1 MATTDVKQAPH
12 WAPTAG
18 MLLVKIG
25 KAAERRF
32 AEALKPT
39 GLTPRHLGVL
49 FEVQA
54 RPTSQ
59 QDLIETI
66 GVDPSKLVG
75 LLNDLEAD
83 GLIVRKR
90 DPEDRRRHIVEVSE
104 QGSVRLEEA
113 KKIGCGR
120 RGRPP
125 DRARRGS
132 GRAAARAARAGR
144 RQQRDLRR
152 LRRAARPLARSAPTE
167 PSCP

>member
-1 MATTDVKQAPH
+1 MATTDTKHAPH

-18 MLLVKIG
+18 MLLLKIG

-32 AEALKPT
+32 EKALKPS

-59 QDLIETI
+59 QALVETI

-90 DPEDRRRHIVEVSE
+90 DPEDRRRHIVEVSAK
-104 QGSVRLEEA
+104 GSARLDDA
-113 KKIGCGR
+113 KKVAATVEEELLAGLDADQRAELLVLLAQVADSSGIFEGCV
-120 RGRPP
+120 
-125 DRARRGS
+125 AR
-132 GRAAARAARAGR
+132 
-144 RQQRDLRR
+144 LK
-152 LRRAARPLARSAPTE
+152 LL
-167 PSCP
+167 

>member
-1 MATTDVKQAPH
+1 MATADVKQAPH

-32 AEALKPT
+32 AKALEPT

-54 RPTSQ
+54 CPTSQ
-59 QDLIETI
+59 QALIETV

-90 DPEDRRRHIVEVSE
+90 DPEDRRRHIVEVSAK
-104 QGSVRLEEA
+104 GSARLEEA
-113 KKIGCGR
+113 KKIAATVEEGLLGGLDPDQRADLLGLLAQVADSSGIFEGCVE
-120 RGRPP
+120 
-125 DRARRGS
+125 
-132 GRAAARAARAGR
+132 
-144 RQQRDLRR
+144 R
-152 LRRAARPLARSAPTE
+152 LKLV
-167 PSCP
+167 

>member
-1 MATTDVKQAPH
+1 MATTDTKRAPH

-18 MLLVKIG
+18 MLLLKIG
-25 KAAERRF
+25 KATERRF
-32 AEALKPT
+32 EKALKPS

-59 QDLIETI
+59 QALIETI

-90 DPEDRRRHIVEVSE
+90 DPEDRRRHIVEVSAK
-104 QGSVRLEEA
+104 GSARLEDA
-113 KKIGCGR
+113 KKVAATVEEELLAGLDADQRAELLVLLAQVADSSGIFEGCVE
-120 RGRPP
+120 
-125 DRARRGS
+125 
-132 GRAAARAARAGR
+132 
-144 RQQRDLRR
+144 R
-152 LRRAARPLARSAPTE
+152 LKLL
-167 PSCP
+167 